1 MSLTTSW
8 TEGDAVREWR
18 QSVRKL
24 LLLLYTASLLTSLGC
39 FLWNASAPV
48 RVHSAPKC
56 YPSKGDEFSLAP
68 VPTLPAD
75 SILNT
80 GDAAALDALP
90 GIGTVLSE
98 RIITYREEHGA
109 FVYPEDL
116 RNVQGIGAE
125 LQTKITDSLDDEST
139 NPLIAPAAETTT
151 VPRATLPPDSI
162 LNTGDAAALDA
173 LPGIGPVL
181 SERIITYREEC
192 GTFVYPE
199 DLRNIDGIG
208 AALQTKIID
217 SLDDELTNPPIAPA
231 AETATVPRAT
241 LPPDSILNTGDAAAL
256 DALPGIGTVLSE
268 RIVAYRE
275 EHGAFVYPEELRN
288 VKGIGEK
295 RLQAILDALAGESAE
310 ESD

>member
-1 MSLTTSW
+1 MESSFPCCAYFFCRAPLSIRSKYATMSLTTSW

-18 QSVRKL
+18 QGVRKL
-24 LLLLYTASLLTSLGC
+24 LLLLYAVTLLASLGC
-39 FLWNASAPV
+39 FLWNAFAPV

-68 VPTLPAD
+68 VPTLPPD

-139 NPLIAPAAETTT
+139 NPLIVPAAETT
-151 VPRATLPPDSI
+151 
-162 LNTGDAAALDA
+162 
-173 LPGIGPVL
+173 
-181 SERIITYREEC
+181 
-192 GTFVYPE
+192 
-199 DLRNIDGIG
+199 
-208 AALQTKIID
+208 
-217 SLDDELTNPPIAPA
+217 
-231 AETATVPRAT
+231 TVPRAT

>member
-1 MSLTTSW
+1 MLRLFFFCRAPLSIRSKYATMSLTTSW

-18 QSVRKL
+18 QGVRKL
-24 LLLLYTASLLTSLGC
+24 LLLLYAATLLASLGC

-68 VPTLPAD
+68 VPTLPA
-75 SILNT
+75 
-80 GDAAALDALP
+80 
-90 GIGTVLSE
+90 
-98 RIITYREEHGA
+98 
-109 FVYPEDL
+109 
-116 RNVQGIGAE
+116 
-125 LQTKITDSLDDEST
+125 
-139 NPLIAPAAETTT
+139 
-151 VPRATLPPDSI
+151 
-162 LNTGDAAALDA
+162 
-173 LPGIGPVL
+173 
-181 SERIITYREEC
+181 
-192 GTFVYPE
+192 
-199 DLRNIDGIG
+199 
-208 AALQTKIID
+208 
-217 SLDDELTNPPIAPA
+217 
-231 AETATVPRAT
+231 
-241 LPPDSILNTGDAAAL
+241 DSILNTGDAAAL

>member
-1 MSLTTSW
+1 M
-8 TEGDAVREWR
+8 
-18 QSVRKL
+18 
-24 LLLLYTASLLTSLGC
+24 
-39 FLWNASAPV
+39 
-48 RVHSAPKC
+48 
-56 YPSKGDEFSLAP
+56 
-68 VPTLPAD
+68 
-75 SILNT
+75 
-80 GDAAALDALP
+80 DALP

-139 NPLIAPAAETTT
+139 T
-151 VPRATLPPDSI
+151 
-162 LNTGDAAALDA
+162 
-173 LPGIGPVL
+173 
-181 SERIITYREEC
+181 
-192 GTFVYPE
+192 
-199 DLRNIDGIG
+199 
-208 AALQTKIID
+208 
-217 SLDDELTNPPIAPA
+217 PPIAPA

-310 ESD
+310 GSD